1 MSLSAEQPYAE
12 AAAVIIGVRAEA
24 VFAHPS
30 KRVLDVADIEGVHDM
45 RVATRRLRAA
55 LEVFGP
61 CLHRKRGARALR
73 EVKAL
78 AAALGERRDRDVQLE
93 LLGALHG
100 ECAGAE
106 QRAVELL
113 ARESDA
119 VVPARLRGGD
129 DVASEHPAGSGH
141 EDAHQGI
148 RTSEVSPS
156 MKR

>member
-1 MSLSAEQPYAE
+1 MSLTGEQRYVE
-12 AAAVIIGVRAEA
+12 VAATIIGVRAEA
-24 VFAHPS
+24 VFAHPR
-30 KRVLDVADIEGVHDM
+30 KRVLDIADIEGVHDM

-93 LLGALHG
+93 LLGQLHG

-113 ARESDA
+113 AGELRTEQQQA
-119 VVPARLRGGD
+119 NVELAEALAHAKRARLRSRL
-129 DVASEHPAGSGH
+129 ARLA
-141 EDAHQGI
+141 
-148 RTSEVSPS
+148 R
-156 MKR
+156 